1 MNSEKCY
8 EKSSPCFS
16 NRIIHPLQQPLEPRQ
31 YTTNKYKDLARHGNR
46 CPHVRAA
53 MLYQPSKAVPE
64 PSSSSTPPTISRR
77 MIRSA
82 QTAAS
87 APLIPAFRKGLAACI
102 RALPPTL
109 AMTTRY
115 GWTLVPVASLHSG
128 DLRYLNPLRPSNRSG
143 SAILGL
149 KLVQAAE
156 EE

>member
-1 MNSEKCY
+1 
-8 EKSSPCFS
+8 
-16 NRIIHPLQQPLEPRQ
+16 
-31 YTTNKYKDLARHGNR
+31 
-46 CPHVRAA
+46 
-53 MLYQPSKAVPE
+53 
-64 PSSSSTPPTISRR
+64 

-87 APLIPAFRKGLAACI
+87 VLLIPAFRKGLATCI

-115 GWTLVPVASLHSG
+115 GWTLVPAASLHSG

-149 KLVQAAE
+149 KPVQAAAE
-156 EE
+156 EERGPTEGGGVARGEGRENVDVDAEMVET